1 MNWNAIITALQE
13 RYTLEVLAKLAGF
26 ASKGHLHDLKTGKQA
41 TCSFERGQK
50 LMELHRGLSKREKN

>member
-1 MNWNAIITALQE
+1 MNWNAIIAALQK

-26 ASKGHLHDLKTGKQA
+26 ASKGHLHDLKTGKQV

-50 LMELHRGLSKREKN
+50 LLELHHDLNKRKD